1 VHIDPMRHM
10 NNRRFSAEPTQVDD
24 EAASALLDEIIREN
38 PDKQAELAMMVNGI
52 NQIRRS
58 ARPKGES

>member
-1 VHIDPMRHM
+1 
-10 NNRRFSAEPTQVDD
+10 VDD

-58 ARPKGES
+58 ARPKDES